1 MKLFLFPLAVL
12 MTLAAL
18 SFSLSA
24 RADDGLDPFYQARL
38 DEGKALYLRGDIPG
52 SIQALEIASFG
63 FLDHPEKRLEGSV
76 YLLLGY
82 RRTGDAAG
90 ESRCRGE
97 IERLNARIPLS
108 SLDLPPAVRAAL
120 EEITAGRPKEAAPKG
135 PVEKRPPPALR
146 IPVFPPVPLPLF
158 AGAPF
163 IVRARAETRL
173 NEKIRFFRLALEADP
188 ADPFIPLEMSAVY
201 AGAKKYREAAKLVE
215 RLLLGRPDSVPLRL
229 RLAEILVEDKSY
241 LKAFRTLT
249 PAAASDPENV
259 EIRYLL
265 GRSYFG
271 LRDYAKAVIEFDYV
285 LHRAPAYKDA
295 AAFRRACADKGF

>member
-18 SFSLSA
+18 SFPLSA

-146 IPVFPPVPLPLF
+146 EETDGDGPGDPGECGSTDDAIGQVP
-158 AGAPF
+158 
-163 IVRARAETRL
+163 RD
-173 NEKIRFFRLALEADP
+173 RLA
-188 ADPFIPLEMSAVY
+188 
-201 AGAKKYREAAKLVE
+201 
-215 RLLLGRPDSVPLRL
+215 RP
-229 RLAEILVEDKSY
+229 IED
-241 LKAFRTLT
+241 
-249 PAAASDPENV
+249 
-259 EIRYLL
+259 
-265 GRSYFG
+265 
-271 LRDYAKAVIEFDYV
+271 
-285 LHRAPAYKDA
+285 DA
-295 AAFRRACADKGF
+295 

>member
-1 MKLFLFPLAVL
+1 MKTILFPLAVL

-18 SFSLSA
+18 FPSLPA
-24 RADDGLDPFYQARL
+24 GADDGIDPFYQARL

-63 FLDHPEKRLEGSV
+63 FLDHSRTLLECSV

-82 RRTGDAAG
+82 HRANDAAG
-90 ESRCRGE
+90 EIRCRGE
-97 IERLNARIPLS
+97 VARLSVRIPLS
-108 SLDLPPAVRAAL
+108 DLGLPAPVRAAY
-120 EEITAGRPKEAAPKG
+120 EEISGLRPKASAPKT
-135 PVEKRPPPALR
+135 PVEKGPPPAFR
-146 IPVFPPVPLPLF
+146 VPVFPPVPPPLY

-163 IVRARAETRL
+163 IVQARAEARL
-173 NEKIRFFRLALEADP
+173 NEKIRLYRLALEADP
-188 ADPFIPLEMSAVY
+188 ADPFIPLEM
-201 AGAKKYREAAKLVE
+201 AGAYFEARKYREAAKLLE
-215 RLLLGRPDSVPLRL
+215 RLLAGRPDSVPLRL
-229 RLAEILVEDKSY
+229 KLEEVLVEDKSY
-241 LKAFRTLT
+241 MKAFRTLT

-271 LRDYAKAVIEFDYV
+271 LRDYAKAAAEFDYV
-285 LHRAPAYKDA
+285 LLRAPAFKDA